1 MAFVTI
7 HPTLLDRALATWVAE
22 ETRPDLEKIAKVA
35 TLAADEHVM
44 FGALAAV
51 WLASRFLG
59 APQRRAANYLV
70 ANGAISAVL
79 PHVLKR
85 LIDQQRPDRCVSAPR
100 HGIPRSGKA
109 YDAFP
114 SGHAVHIGAIAS
126 ALSRLYPR
134 HRGLVWLTGTGVAA
148 TRVVLLAHWLTD
160 VLAGLAMGALIEKTA
175 YRISVSAV
183 PRRRR
188 AATRDRRTR
197 PPS

>member
-7 HPTLLDRALATWVAE
+7 RPTQLDRALATWIAD

-51 WLASRFLG
+51 WLASRFFG

-70 ANGAISAVL
+70 ANGAISAAV
-79 PHVLKR
+79 PHLLKR
-85 LIDQQRPDRCVSAPR
+85 AIDQQRPDRRVSAPR

-114 SGHAVHIGAIAS
+114 SGHAVHIGAMAS

-134 HRGLVWLTGTGVAA
+134 HRSLVWLTGTGIAA

-160 VLAGLAMGALIEKTA
+160 VVAGLAIGALMEKA
-175 YRISVSAV
+175 VQRISSRADS
-183 PRRRR
+183 RRRR
-188 AATRDRRTR
+188 AAMPDRQTK
-197 PPS
+197 PPT

>member
-1 MAFVTI
+1 
-7 HPTLLDRALATWVAE
+7 
-22 ETRPDLEKIAKVA
+22 
-35 TLAADEHVM
+35 M
-44 FGALAAV
+44 FGIVAGV
-51 WLASRFLG
+51 WLGSRFFG

-70 ANGAISAVL
+70 ANAAVSAML
-79 PHVLKR
+79 PHLLKR
-85 LIDQQRPDRCVSAPR
+85 AVDQQRPDRRVIGQR
-100 HGIPRSGKA
+100 HGIPRSGKP

-134 HRGLVWLTGTGVAA
+134 CRGIVWLTGTGIAA

-160 VLAGLAMGALIEKTA
+160 VLAGLAMGTLIEKTI

-183 PRRRR
+183 SRRRH
-188 AATRDRRTR
+188 AARPDTRTK